1 MLKFFVNYLV
11 SYLTISPF
19 CYSQNRS
26 KVNDYFSSTYFLK
39 KFLFLKHKKCSQ
51 TGFYKTNLQKKNE
64 EPLKT
69 VPQTVSPFVFTD
81 VRRNIHESQL
91 LTKYVHENLRCKDI
105 PVKIPGKKI
114 MLHRN

>member
-11 SYLTISPF
+11 SYSFVTLKSVKV
-19 CYSQNRS
+19 RS
-26 KVNDYFSSTYFLK
+26 KLMIILVPHTFLK
-39 KFLFLKHKKCSQ
+39 KFLSLKHKKCSQ

-105 PVKIPGKKI
+105 PGKFPGKKI